1 MKPLLYPKLFYSAV
15 LCFVLIATPFLSYAQ
30 PANDNCSNAINRN
43 SNTNCNTNNYS
54 LQNATVSSFT
64 IIGTPCVVGT
74 HYDVWFSF
82 TASGTVQTATISN
95 VESGITNPEVAIFSG
110 TCAGTLTQLACGTTT
125 ATAIDLTI
133 GTIYYVRVSN
143 VGAAVTGTND
153 DFDLCII
160 HYNAPSNDECSNAIN
175 RTSSTSCNNAQYSIR
190 NATPSSFTIAGVPCV
205 TGVHYDV
212 WFRFTASGNT
222 QTATISSL

>member
-95 VESGITNPEVAIFSG
+95 VESGITKSRSSYFQRYLCRNVNAVSMWYNYSNCNWFNHWYNLL
-110 TCAGTLTQLACGTTT
+110 CACFKCRG
-125 ATAIDLTI
+125 
-133 GTIYYVRVSN
+133 
-143 VGAAVTGTND
+143 
-153 DFDLCII
+153 
-160 HYNAPSNDECSNAIN
+160 CSY
-175 RTSSTSCNNAQYSIR
+175 RYQ
-190 NATPSSFTIAGVPCV
+190 
-205 TGVHYDV
+205 
-212 WFRFTASGNT
+212 
-222 QTATISSL
+222 